1 VGISSVQTGKAHI
14 IVGQRLS
21 SYALGSPVDFLMEE
35 NVLGSVRMAALAA
48 SLVQSRMSRLSNRD
62 RNDTMKYMMMFYE
75 NEANVAAQRDQP
87 ERTGPYW
94 DAWNAYMGALYP
106 SGIVVGGDALMPP
119 SAATSVRLDGSKR
132 LVQDGPVAATK
143 EQLAGYV
150 VIEVPDLDTALYW
163 AARCP
168 AATYGAVE
176 VRPVLDLS
184 NQG

>member
-1 VGISSVQTGKAHI
+1 
-14 IVGQRLS
+14 
-21 SYALGSPVDFLMEE
+21 
-35 NVLGSVRMAALAA
+35 
-48 SLVQSRMSRLSNRD
+48 
-62 RNDTMKYMMMFYE
+62 MKYMMMFYE
-75 NEANVAAQRDQP
+75 NEAKVAAQRDSAD
-87 ERTGPYW
+87 RTGPYW

-106 SGIVVGGDALMPP
+106 SGIVVRGDALMPP
-119 SAATSVRLDGSKR
+119 AAATSVRLEGGKR

-150 VIEVPDLDTALYW
+150 VIDLPDLDAALSW

-184 NQG
+184 NKS

>member
-1 VGISSVQTGKAHI
+1 MQ
-14 IVGQRLS
+14 
-21 SYALGSPVDFLMEE
+21 
-35 NVLGSVRMAALAA
+35 
-48 SLVQSRMSRLSNRD
+48 
-62 RNDTMKYMMMFYE
+62 YMMLFYE
-75 NEANVAAQRDQP
+75 NETKVAAQRDRA
-87 ERTGPYW
+87 ERDGPYW

-106 SGIVVGGDALMPP
+106 SGIVVRGDALLPAA
-119 SAATSVRLDGSKR
+119 AATSVRLEDGKR
-132 LVQDGPVAATK
+132 MVQDGPVAATK

-150 VIEVPDLDTALYW
+150 VIEVPDLDTALSW